1 MDTNQP
7 SASGVTGMLSRATGV
22 FGTRLPSAITFAVGG
37 LLLLLPFFE
46 INFTNVFALQN
57 SVVGIAAG
65 NNWKLAEKGLI
76 GDLLGG
82 QGDFSQINKNEP
94 NIYAIIALA
103 FGSAAFIL
111 SLLKSRQTQRV
122 AMVLGIFTTA
132 MLIGLWI
139 DLRKTINLPA
149 NNSSQGNIFRI
160 SFQPTP
166 WFYVA
171 VIAFLAGAFFCYK
184 RIQLSGAIK

>member
-1 MDTNQP
+1 MDTNDPMASP
-7 SASGVTGMLSRATGV
+7 SAGMPSSTMGV

-46 INFTNVFALQN
+46 INFANVFALQN
-57 SVVGIAAG
+57 SVAGIAAG
-65 NNWKLAEKGLI
+65 HNWRLAEKGLI
-76 GDLLGG
+76 GDLVGG

-103 FGSAAFIL
+103 LGSAAFIL
-111 SLLKSRQTQRV
+111 SLLTSRQAQRV
-122 AMVLGIFTTA
+122 AMVLGIFTAA

-149 NNSSQGNIFRI
+149 TNSNEGNIFRI

-184 RIQLSGAIK
+184 RIQLSGATK